1 MRRDAMKLVA
11 GVVTAMLM
19 VACGGTKTDET
30 AVDTAGPRPPKRDT
44 ITMTV
49 VCGDSTFVKVDPWAL
64 RLKKN
69 DVDDIE
75 IVLASESSV
84 DEVDITL
91 KTDTSSWPLTVKP
104 PYKIRKNAK
113 GEQKQ
118 SGSAEKGKY
127 AYNIIASCTVNGQAR
142 KLVIDPD
149 IFVD

>member
-1 MRRDAMKLVA
+1 MRGKLTW
-11 GVVTAMLM
+11 GVVGLVVLGAW
-19 VACGGTKTDET
+19 GGAKEGAADP
-30 AVDTAGPRPPKRDT
+30 DTAGAPQPKKQT

-69 DVDDIE
+69 GVDDID
-75 IVLASESSV
+75 IVLSNESSV
-84 DEVDITL
+84 DEVEVAL
-91 KTDTSSWPLTVKP
+91 KTSTSPWPLANKP
-104 PYKIRKNAK
+104 PYKIAKNAK

-118 SGSAEKGKY
+118 NSAAEKGKY
-127 AYNIIASCTVNGQAR
+127 DYNIIASCTVNGQAR

>member
-1 MRRDAMKLVA
+1 MRGKLTL
-11 GVVTAMLM
+11 GVVGLVMLG
-19 VACGGTKTDET
+19 ACGGEKQGAATPDS
-30 AVDTAGPRPPKRDT
+30 AGARPPKKQT

-49 VCGDSTFVKVDPWAL
+49 ACGDSTFVKVDPWAL

-69 DVDDIE
+69 DVDDID
-75 IVLASESSV
+75 IVLATESTV
-84 DEVDITL
+84 DEVDIAL
-91 KTDTSSWPLTVKP
+91 KSDTSSWPLTVKP
-104 PYKIRKNAK
+104 PYKIRKNGK

-118 SGSAEKGKY
+118 NGAAEKGKY

>member
-1 MRRDAMKLVA
+1 MRGKLMLAVVGLVLSGACA
-11 GVVTAMLM
+11 GSKEGA
-19 VACGGTKTDET
+19 AGT
-30 AVDTAGPRPPKRDT
+30 DTAGPRPPKRDT

-69 DVDDIE
+69 DVDDID
-75 IVLASESSV
+75 IVLAPESSV
-84 DEVDITL
+84 EEVDITL
-91 KTDTSSWPLTVKP
+91 KTATSAWPLTVKP
-104 PYKIRKNAK
+104 PYKIRKGAK

-118 SGSAEKGKY
+118 NGAAEKGKY
-127 AYNIIASCTVNGQAR
+127 AYNIVASCTVKGQAR